1 MVLNLKV
8 VMKDY
13 SALKNAE
20 QIIWRQNMEI
30 PSINLREINISNL
43 NYQVSFKSTYPE
55 ESMERL
61 YDMALNML
69 VQMQEVT
76 KKDK

>member
-1 MVLNLKV
+1 
-8 VMKDY
+8 MKDY

-30 PSINLREINISNL
+30 SSINLREINISNL

>member
-1 MVLNLKV
+1 VVLNLKV

>member
-1 MVLNLKV
+1 
-8 VMKDY
+8 MKDY

-55 ESMERL
+55 EDMEL
-61 YDMALNML
+61 LFNMALSML
-69 VQMQEVT
+69 EQMQKVT
-76 KKDK
+76 KEDK